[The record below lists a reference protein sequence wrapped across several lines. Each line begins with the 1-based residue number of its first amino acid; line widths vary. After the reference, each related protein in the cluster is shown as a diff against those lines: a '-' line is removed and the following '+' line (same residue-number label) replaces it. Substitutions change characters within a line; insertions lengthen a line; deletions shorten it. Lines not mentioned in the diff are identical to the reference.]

1 MHLTENDSNQ
11 IKYMKMEISRLLKTP
26 LPTDIIIE
34 KEVKDKYNELCNT
47 ISNKRI
53 SNKHYN
59 N

>member
-1 MHLTENDSNQ
+1 
-11 IKYMKMEISRLLKTP
+11 MEISRLLKTP
-26 LPTDIIIE
+26 LPTDIISE